1 MTSTETTQTIG
12 QQLKG
17 VRKGQRLTI
26 HGTYLGG
33 GVVDGRVTYLGRQG
47 RMIMVQGHTA
57 DVTFIDPAR
66 TGCTVTR

>member
-1 MTSTETTQTIG
+1 MGWRGRRDEG
-12 QQLKG
+12 PAPKD

-33 GVVDGRVTYLGRQG
+33 GVADGRVTYLGRQG

-57 DVTFIDPAR
+57 DVVFVDPDR
-66 TGCTVTR
+66 TGCTVER